1 MPIIL
6 SLLSKNGVKP
16 PENTSNSEKLAGSA
30 ADWFRQ
36 NDDKLYG
43 G

>member
-6 SLLSKNGVKP
+6 SILGKNGVKP
-16 PENTSNSEKLAGSA
+16 PENTPDTEKLTGNS